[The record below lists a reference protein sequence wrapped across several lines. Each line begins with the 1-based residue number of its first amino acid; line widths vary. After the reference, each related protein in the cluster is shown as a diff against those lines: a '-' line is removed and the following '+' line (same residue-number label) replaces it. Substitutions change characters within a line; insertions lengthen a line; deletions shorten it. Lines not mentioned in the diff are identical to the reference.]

1 MLPYL
6 YEMVVGLKINF
17 MKSEIFLTNG
27 DEETAFQYAN
37 FFIANQNI
45 SYEVFRCSCESKQTS
60 SCWLGYFERKIRQE
74 IGSLEGS
81 RVLFLVLAQ
90 LL

>member
-37 FFIANQNI
+37 FFIAK
-45 SYEVFRCSCESKQTS
+45 SEH
-60 SCWLGYFERKIRQE
+60 
-74 IGSLEGS
+74 
-81 RVLFLVLAQ
+81 FLWSI
-90 LL
+90 